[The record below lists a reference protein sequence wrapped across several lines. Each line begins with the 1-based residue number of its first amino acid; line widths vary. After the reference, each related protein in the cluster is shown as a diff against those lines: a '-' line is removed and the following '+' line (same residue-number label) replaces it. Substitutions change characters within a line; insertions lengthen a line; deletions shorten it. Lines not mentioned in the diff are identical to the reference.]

1 MGSLGSTTSV
11 RARQMRRVLAGWQR
25 SGLTLREFGEK
36 RGIPLSTLSWWRR
49 VFRYAGDEDGNGA
62 AVENAVVFTEV
73 PPPASVPKD
82 TSGFGDRPAQR
93 ACCAGAGGSR
103 YRHAAAGA
111 PGPADGMLT
120 LPASVRVF
128 VARGAT
134 DLRRSFDRLSA
145 QVQEVLRQ
153 DPLSGHVFVFFN
165 RQRNRVKMLVWE
177 RDGFW
182 LLYKRLEAGTFAALE
197 RDEINARELY
207 LLLEGIEVV
216 RERRR
221 YTRLAIGG

>member
-1 MGSLGSTTSV
+1 
-11 RARQMRRVLAGWQR
+11 
-25 SGLTLREFGEK
+25 
-36 RGIPLSTLSWWRR
+36 
-49 VFRYAGDEDGNGA
+49 
-62 AVENAVVFTEV
+62 
-73 PPPASVPKD
+73 
-82 TSGFGDRPAQR
+82 
-93 ACCAGAGGSR
+93 
-103 YRHAAAGA
+103 
-111 PGPADGMLT
+111 MLT
-120 LPASVRVF
+120 LPASVRIF

-134 DLRRSFDRLSA
+134 DLRWSFDRLSA

-165 RQRNRVKMLVWE
+165 RQRNRVKVLVWE

-221 YTRLAIGG
+221 YTRLSIGG

>member
-1 MGSLGSTTSV
+1 
-11 RARQMRRVLAGWQR
+11 
-25 SGLTLREFGEK
+25 
-36 RGIPLSTLSWWRR
+36 
-49 VFRYAGDEDGNGA
+49 
-62 AVENAVVFTEV
+62 
-73 PPPASVPKD
+73 
-82 TSGFGDRPAQR
+82 
-93 ACCAGAGGSR
+93 
-103 YRHAAAGA
+103 
-111 PGPADGMLT
+111 MLT

-128 VARGAT
+128 VAQGAT

-182 LLYKRLEAGTFAALE
+182 LLYKRLEAGTFAVLG

-207 LLLEGIEVV
+207 LLLEGIEVI

-221 YTRLAIGG
+221 YTR